1 MTNSLVTR
9 RFEHSDKG
17 VVVLH
22 INGRLD
28 MSTLEDFKNLF
39 SSEFQTGNYK
49 LVLNMAEVNFIVST
63 HLGVIMSNYK
73 NAQAQEGDVKFS
85 ALTEEVFGIFDLL
98 QLTSILN
105 IFKTDDE
112 AIGDFE

>member
-22 INGRLD
+22 VKGRLD

-39 SSEFQTGNYK
+39 TSEFQTGNYK

-112 AIGDFE
+112 ALADFE

>member
-1 MTNSLVTR
+1 
-9 RFEHSDKG
+9 
-17 VVVLH
+17 
-22 INGRLD
+22 
-28 MSTLEDFKNLF
+28 
-39 SSEFQTGNYK
+39 
-49 LVLNMAEVNFIVST
+49 MAEVNFIVST

-112 AIGDFE
+112 ALADFE